1 MKFHN
6 LSYKCF
12 VVEFDQTNSD
22 EEIKHIMNSLEQAFP
37 SHHFLSMQINDPLLE
52 MTLKEK

>member
-37 SHHFLSMQINDPLLE
+37 SHHFLSMQINHPLLE